1 MERTT
6 GTAPPTARD
15 RGTLHPVEA
24 GPGVFVHSA
33 ADRRLAVENWLLST
47 LPDQRGRE
55 VARKQWRELGAAM
68 LPLGGLF
75 SAVRIP
81 ARLVHAVAGTVVPAD
96 VDEFLEHALDGGP
109 VICVLHGGRRY
120 YALVPGSMPRT
131 WHDAAEE
138 WRAVEVDCLG
148 RDALLGVPPVTRVD
162 HDPVTWAS
170 YWSVPMAAAGELCA
184 PLSVARLVA
193 AGVHR
198 LGEEEEEAD
207 ADA

>member
-1 MERTT
+1 M
-6 GTAPPTARD
+6 
-15 RGTLHPVEA
+15 
-24 GPGVFVHSA
+24 
-33 ADRRLAVENWLLST
+33 
-47 LPDQRGRE
+47 
-55 VARKQWRELGAAM
+55 ARKQWRELGAAM
-68 LPLGGLF
+68 LPLGGLI

-81 ARLVHAVAGTVVPAD
+81 ARLVHAVAGTAVPAD

-109 VICVLHGGRRY
+109 VVCVLHGGPRY

-162 HDPVTWAS
+162 HDPATWAS
-170 YWSVPMAAAGELCA
+170 YWSVPMASAGELCA

-193 AGVHR
+193 AGVHWIR
-198 LGEEEEEAD
+198 EEEEDAD